1 MRILVLGATGY
12 VGSRVVP
19 ALLDAGHEVVA
30 ASSSVPDPD
39 RFAWGRDVEWV
50 KCDVT
55 DEMAVRAA
63 VQQVDGICYLVHSL
77 NVRGFADRDRA
88 GADVVRD
95 AVLDSDVRRIVYL
108 SGLVPDASPDELSR
122 HICSRLEVEQVLA
135 EAASERCSVLS
146 LRAGVVIGAG
156 STSFEVIRQLSTLLL
171 VQPVPSWL
179 ENRVQPIAVSDVLRA
194 MVEAFADDHL
204 AGAVDIGGPNVLP
217 YSRLLA
223 ECARAS
229 GLLRVRVPTLPL
241 PPPLVSLGAAA
252 MCAAPFWTVH
262 ALIESLRHEMVCR
275 PGETWVPK
283 DGEPLLGVRE
293 AMTRSLGR
301 AGSTPEAPLASDPDW
316 TRMRAPV
323 LDELRAPASVRAGT
337 SLALKRVR
345 ALVGAG
351 ALTGLYRAASNAA
364 VERSRRAQA

>member
-12 VGSRVVP
+12 VGSRLVP

-30 ASSSVPDPD
+30 ASSSPPDPG
-39 RFAWGRDVEWV
+39 RFTWGRDVEWAR
-50 KCDVT
+50 CDVT
-55 DEMAVRAA
+55 DDTAVREA
-63 VQQVDGICYLVHSL
+63 VEGVDGVCYLVHSL

-95 AVLDSDVRRIVYL
+95 AVRELGVRRLVYL
-108 SGLVPDASPDELSR
+108 SGLVPDEPTDELSR
-122 HICSRLEVEQVLA
+122 HISSRLEVEQILA
-135 EAASERCSVLS
+135 EADSEKCSVLS

-156 STSFEVIRQLSTLLL
+156 STSFEVIRQLATLLL

-179 ENRVQPIAVSDVLRA
+179 EHRVQPIAVSDVLRA
-194 MVEAFADDHL
+194 MVEAFEDEHL
-204 AGAVDIGGPNVLP
+204 TGAVDIGGPSVLP

-223 ECARAS
+223 ESARAA

-252 MCAAPFWTVH
+252 MCAAPFWTVS
-262 ALIESLRHEMVCR
+262 ALIESLRHDMVCR

-283 DGEPLLGVRE
+283 DGVALLGVRE
-293 AMTRSLGR
+293 AMARCFSPVGTHAES
-301 AGSTPEAPLASDPDW
+301 PLPSDPDW

-323 LDELRAPASVRAGT
+323 LDELHAPATVRAGA
-337 SLALKRVR
+337 SLALRRVR
-345 ALVGAG
+345 GLVG
-351 ALTGLYRAASNAA
+351 LL
-364 VERSRRAQA
+364 